1 MEDFKKQ
8 VNEGAEDISK
18 KTKKPILLM
27 ILGILLVGGIVA
39 VYLFAIRED
48 NLRSYVDEVIISN
61 DTYLTET
68 EDIDEEVTDLP
79 DDFLDSEPVS
89 TEEVDT
95 SVDELDVLLEE
106 LDSLDTDFN
115 LDATD
120 IGL

>member
-8 VNEGAEDISK
+8 VNGGAEDIPE
-18 KTKKPILLM
+18 KTKKPILLI

-39 VYLFAIRED
+39 VYFFVVRKD
-48 NLRSYVDEVIISN
+48 NLRSYIDEVIISN

-68 EDIDEEVTDLP
+68 EDIDEEVTNLP

-95 SVDELDVLLEE
+95 SVDELDALLDE
-106 LDSLDTDFN
+106 LDSLDTDFD
-115 LDATD
+115 LDAAD